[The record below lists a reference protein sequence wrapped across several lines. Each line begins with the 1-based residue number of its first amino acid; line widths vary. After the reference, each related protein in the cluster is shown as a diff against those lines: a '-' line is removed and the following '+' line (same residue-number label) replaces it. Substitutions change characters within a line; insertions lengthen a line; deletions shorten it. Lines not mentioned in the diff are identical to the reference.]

1 MKTILNLIQANT
13 EINRLNADAE
23 TKNDRISELEASI
36 ETLKEGHQT
45 ELTDLK
51 ATHQTALDEANG
63 KIQLL
68 TEANQNLEDQQE
80 SASQQAV
87 KVLSQVGVERSV
99 EDNQNAEVN
108 TVDKSM
114 EDLWTEHEAISDQ
127 KERRAFYLENIKPRR
142 K

>member
-13 EINRLNADAE
+13 EINRLNAEAE
-23 TKNDRISELEASI
+23 TKNDRIGELEASI
-36 ETLKEGHQT
+36 QTLKKSHQT

-51 ATHQTALDEANG
+51 STHQTALDEANG

-87 KVLSQVGVERSV
+87 KVLSQVGVEREV
-99 EDNQNAEVN
+99 EETTNPEV
-108 TVDKSM
+108 SG
-114 EDLWTEHEAISDQ
+114 EDMSLEDHWKAYHALSGQQEKRD
-127 KERRAFYLENIKPRR
+127 YYVENIKPRR

>member
-87 KVLSQVGVERSV
+87 KVLSQVGVERAV
-99 EDNQNAEVN
+99 EETTNTEANIEDKNLDELWAEHN
-108 TVDKSM
+108 
-114 EDLWTEHEAISDQ
+114 AISDQ
-127 KERRAFYLENIKPRR
+127 KEKRTFYLEHIKPRR